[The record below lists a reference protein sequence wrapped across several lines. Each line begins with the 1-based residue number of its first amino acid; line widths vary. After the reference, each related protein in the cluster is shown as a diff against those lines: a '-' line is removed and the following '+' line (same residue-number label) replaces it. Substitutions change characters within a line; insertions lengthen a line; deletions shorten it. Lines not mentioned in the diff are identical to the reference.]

1 MTPIKKAARG
11 KTTTATNSV
20 AQTHSTGADLALT
33 TTSTEARIDS
43 RLLAMQL
50 DNQHRHVMALLD
62 KYMGKFKTFGHVSF
76 KNADGDRAQGGGK
89 AERFAL
95 LNEDQAFFLLALSRN
110 NDHVVS
116 LKVKLVKAFGEARR
130 AAGQHGTEYLPSYH
144 QLHVE
149 LHALAA
155 GSDHERHVHMNVN
168 RLINQTVGLEA
179 GQRSAA
185 SMPVQSLLAVAQA
198 VAVKAARG
206 APDHRAGYQRIK
218 SAMVALSAATFGLEE
233 A

>member
-1 MTPIKKAARG
+1 MKRLAMNTTP
-11 KTTTATNSV
+11 TTDAFT
-20 AQTHSTGADLALT
+20 LT
-33 TTSTEARIDS
+33 TVKAEPRIDS
-43 RLLAMQL
+43 RLLAKSLGTKHQSTFEL
-50 DNQHRHVMALLD
+50 LKEHRTDFEEL
-62 KYMGKFKTFGHVSF
+62 GKVRFETGASPGSKTG
-76 KNADGDRAQGGGK
+76 QT
-89 AERFAL
+89 ERFAL
-95 LNEDQAFFLLALSRN
+95 LNEDQSYLLLTYSRN
-110 NDHVVS
+110 TARTRQ

-144 QLHVE
+144 QLHDE
-149 LHALAA
+149 LHTLAA

-168 RLINQTVGLEA
+168 RLINKTVGLEA

-218 SAMVALSAATFGLEE
+218 SAMVALSAATIGLE
-233 A
+233 AAR

>member
-1 MTPIKKAARG
+1 MNTTPITDAF
-11 KTTTATNSV
+11 
-20 AQTHSTGADLALT
+20 ALT
-33 TTSTEARIDS
+33 TVQAEPRIDS
-43 RLLAMQL
+43 RLLAKSLGTKHQSTFEL
-50 DNQHRHVMALLD
+50 LKEHRADFEEL
-62 KYMGKFKTFGHVSF
+62 GKVRFETGASPGSKTG
-76 KNADGDRAQGGGK
+76 QT
-89 AERFAL
+89 ERFAL
-95 LNEDQAFFLLALSRN
+95 LNEDQSYLLLTYSRN
-110 NDHVVS
+110 TARTRQ

-144 QLHVE
+144 QLHDE
-149 LHALAA
+149 LHTLAA

-168 RLINQTVGLEA
+168 RLINKTVGLEP

-185 SMPVQSLLAVAQA
+185 SMPVQSLLTVAQA

-218 SAMVALSAATFGLEE
+218 IAMVALSAATFGLEV

>member
-1 MTPIKKAARG
+1 MHTTPI
-11 KTTTATNSV
+11 TDTFT
-20 AQTHSTGADLALT
+20 LT
-33 TTSTEARIDS
+33 TVKAEPRIDS
-43 RLLAMQL
+43 RLLALQL
-50 DNQHRHVMALLD
+50 GSQHKNMRELLEEH
-62 KYMGKFKTFGHVSF
+62 K
-76 KNADGDRAQGGGK
+76 ADFMELGVFRFETAKPTGEQGGRPEK
-89 AERFAL
+89 FAM
-95 LNEDQAFFLLALSRN
+95 LNEDQCYLLLTYSRN
-110 NDHVVS
+110 TARTRQ

-144 QLHVE
+144 QLHDE
-149 LHALAA
+149 LHTLAA

-206 APDHRAGYQRIK
+206 APDHRTGYQRIK
-218 SAMVALSAATFGLEE
+218 SAMVALSAATLLGVS